1 MSENAFIIQCRR
13 ITMNLTEAGTALR
26 EDALSVPEEMKS
38 CIGLSMEEC
47 VILRNLL
54 DKALVHMGQ

>member
-1 MSENAFIIQCRR
+1 
-13 ITMNLTEAGTALR
+13 MNLTEAGTALR